1 MVCVVGRMRD
11 LILQLS
17 KSSIYSTK
25 PTVGSRFWRK
35 FRHEKSWCLHDLR
48 RVLATNLN
56 DMGVDPHVVEQLL
69 GHTLPGVMGIYNR
82 SQYLAAKL
90 DALTRWVDY
99 LNSLIRSDAKEE
111 SSNGLC

>member
-1 MVCVVGRMRD
+1 M
-11 LILQLS
+11 S
-17 KSSIYSTK
+17 
-25 PTVGSRFWRK
+25 TVGSRFWRK

-56 DMGVDPHVVEQLL
+56 DMGLIPMLSNSSW
-69 GHTLPGVMGIYNR
+69 GIRYQGLWEFYNR

-99 LNSLIRSDAKEE
+99 LNSLIRSDAK
-111 SSNGLC
+111 GLC